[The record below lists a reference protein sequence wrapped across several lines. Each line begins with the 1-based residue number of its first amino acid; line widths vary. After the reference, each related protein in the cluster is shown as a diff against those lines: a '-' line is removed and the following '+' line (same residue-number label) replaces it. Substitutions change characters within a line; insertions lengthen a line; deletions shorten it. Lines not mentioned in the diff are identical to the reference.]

1 VLTGN
6 LTGSTI
12 IIWEMGRSVAM
23 PVGELPSFYSLTLE
37 DLLTVG
43 ETIPWAGVLA
53 FRSGEKSEQ

>member
-1 VLTGN
+1 
-6 LTGSTI
+6 
-12 IIWEMGRSVAM
+12 MGRSVAM